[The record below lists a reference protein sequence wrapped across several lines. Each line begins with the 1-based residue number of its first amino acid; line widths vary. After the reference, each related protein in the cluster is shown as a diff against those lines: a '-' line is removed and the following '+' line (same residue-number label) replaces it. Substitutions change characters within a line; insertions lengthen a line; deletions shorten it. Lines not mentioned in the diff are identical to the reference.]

1 MDGAGGNGFV
11 ACGFDWI
18 GECGFAS
25 RSPSISRIG
34 MSVSAYGVGDSMRA
48 IRKPNGGK
56 T

>member
-1 MDGAGGNGFV
+1 MDGSGGNGFV
-11 ACGFDWI
+11 ACGFDRI
-18 GECGFAS
+18 GERVFAC

-34 MSVSAYGVGDSMRA
+34 MIGLAYGVGDSMRA